1 MKFEKKQTVW
11 AYLFLLPSLI
21 GITVFYAVPYLMC
34 IYNSLMS
41 GGHFAGL
48 DNYIAIFQ
56 NKAFLY
62 ALKNTMIFTVVA
74 MAIILFLAVLL
85 LTLFQQVFVFGYAIY
100 TELMYRFSI

>member
-21 GITVFYAVPYLMC
+21 GITVFYAVPYIMC
-34 IYNSLMS
+34 VYNSLMS

-74 MAIILFLAVLL
+74 IPLLMIISFLV
-85 LTLFQQVFVFGYAIY
+85 
-100 TELMYRFSI
+100 